1 MELSIEELTKLKEA
15 VIGNIS
21 TLTTYINKNFVKY
34 AEGEE
39 ISELLDSIKELSD
52 IAALLQKI
60 YNAIELN
67 KLAEQ
72 EEQE

>member
-1 MELSIEELTKLKEA
+1 MELSIKELTKLKEA

-21 TLTTYINKNFVKY
+21 TLTTYINKNFGKY

-39 ISELLDSIKELSD
+39 ISELLYSIKELSD
-52 IAALLQKI
+52 IATLLQKI

-72 EEQE
+72 EEQV

>member
-1 MELSIEELTKLKEA
+1 MELSIKELTKPKEA

-21 TLTTYINKNFVKY
+21 TLTTYINKNFGKY
-34 AEGEE
+34 AKGEE
-39 ISELLDSIKELSD
+39 ISELLYSIKELSD
-52 IAALLQKI
+52 IATLLQKI

-72 EEQE
+72 EEQV